1 MRSTSQD
8 HIRWSALSAP
18 LVRTS
23 LWLLGFA
30 LIGIWLAD
38 LEIRSIDP
46 WTELARFGSGLIRP
60 DFATFDT
67 AVVALLL
74 EHLPLRLQASAW
86 PPFRHGFSSC
96 FS

>member
-38 LEIRSIDP
+38 FEIRSIDP

-60 DFATFDT
+60 
-67 AVVALLL
+67 
-74 EHLPLRLQASAW
+74 EIRLKNQM
-86 PPFRHGFSSC
+86 R
-96 FS
+96 

>member
-46 WTELARFGSGLIRP
+46 
-60 DFATFDT
+60 
-67 AVVALLL
+67 L
-74 EHLPLRLQASAW
+74 E
-86 PPFRHGFSSC
+86 
-96 FS
+96 